1 MSNAQRIVRKQYL
14 AQQRET
20 ARLYGLRQPRER
32 RPRAPEEPP
41 CPLCELKGHTMSNAD
56 KIATTLETRLQRIE
70 AKAESAGRKLDAA
83 FDATEESLE
92 LVDQTADR
100 FLSVS
105 AKLRGML
112 GAQSNF
118 PPKSGE

>member
-1 MSNAQRIVRKQYL
+1 MSNEQRIVRKQFL
-14 AQQRET
+14 ARQRET

-70 AKAESAGRKLDAA
+70 TKAESAGRKLDAA